1 MTDPNAPKPMTPEEI
16 DRRIAEIEASLAA
29 STPKPPPA
37 APAFAEPET
46 ASAPDPQSPPPAFEE
61 PRPRRR
67 PLQADA
73 VFEEDETPPRRES
86 ARQESSRAATSF
98 ADSQIVERAIGISR
112 FSPRYY
118 ADVMADGGATV
129 QAATV
134 VVAVAVASGI
144 GGLGAGLGGF
154 FASLVWA
161 LIKWVLF
168 TVSAWIVARSV
179 FDKKPDGDVTALAR
193 VLGFAQAPGLL
204 AIVGFI
210 PFLGWSLAAV
220 GNLWLVLAVV
230 MGLRNVLNLDFRQ
243 SFLTAIGAWV
253 AATVIAILLAMVF
266 GGNPGSLF

>member
-1 MTDPNAPKPMTPEEI
+1 MSDADTPKPMTPEEI
-16 DRRIAEIEASLAA
+16 DRRIAEIEASLAPG
-29 STPKPPPA
+29 TTKA
-37 APAFAEPET
+37 APSPAPAPVFDEPVT
-46 ASAPDPQSPPPAFEE
+46 GPDPFARPASGSTGA
-61 PRPRRR
+61 RRR
-67 PLQADA
+67 QQPPLQADA
-73 VFEEDETPPRRES
+73 VFTGDEQRTRPTKP
-86 ARQESSRAATSF
+86 AATSF

-112 FSPRYY
+112 FSPKYY
-118 ADVMADGGATV
+118 ADVMADGGATL
-129 QAATV
+129 QAALV

-144 GGLGAGLGGF
+144 GGIGAGLGGF
-154 FASLVWA
+154 FAGLVWA

-179 FDKKPDGDVTALAR
+179 FDKQPDGDVTALAR

-243 SFLTAIGAWV
+243 SFLTAIGAWL
-253 AATVIAILLAMVF
+253 AATVLAILLAMIF
-266 GGNPGSLF
+266 GGSPGTIF